1 MVIRSVPVT
10 GRYRI
15 TGRAHRPVGYLS
27 RNNGNPSTGSSGHAG
42 GTSPGQTHKKPKDL
56 SGRER
61 EDRGRGEGGGVYVLE
76 RLSVDT
82 QAGAHSTLPTDVR
95 RKTQVNCVKKT
106 SDM

>member
-1 MVIRSVPVT
+1 M
-10 GRYRI
+10 GRKNSK
-15 TGRAHRPVGYLS
+15 T
-27 RNNGNPSTGSSGHAG
+27 SSGSIGHVG
-42 GTSPGQTHKKPKDL
+42 DTSPGQTHKKPKDL

-61 EDRGRGEGGGVYVLE
+61 QESGRGEGGGVYVLE

-82 QAGAHSTLPTDVR
+82 QAGAHRTLPTDVR